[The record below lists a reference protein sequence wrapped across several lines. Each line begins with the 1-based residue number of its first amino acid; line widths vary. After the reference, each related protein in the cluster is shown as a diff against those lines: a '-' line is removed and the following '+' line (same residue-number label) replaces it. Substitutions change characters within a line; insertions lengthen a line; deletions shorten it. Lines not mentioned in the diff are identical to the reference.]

1 MTPNPSRKWAIL
13 FAVVV
18 TQFAVPFMLS
28 AVGVCL
34 PSIGREYAA
43 SAIALSLVESV
54 FLCVN
59 AMLLLP
65 LGRAGDIF
73 GRGGVFLFG
82 LLLFA
87 LATAG
92 LTMAPNME
100 AFLVVRGIQAVGGA
114 MTLATGL
121 ALLYDAFPFEERGRA
136 LGISAAGIFL
146 GISAGPFLGG
156 IIAARFGWR
165 WMFYAG
171 MAPCAL
177 AFMICLRNLEWR
189 LSPKPGERFDWWGAI
204 TSAAGIGLLVFGSA
218 HTESTLGWL
227 GLGGGVLL
235 CGLFVVIESRTG
247 VPLLHLGLFTSN
259 APFSLG
265 IAAICLLGCA
275 AFGIS
280 FLLSLYLQYG
290 RGMSPAE
297 AGTLLVVQ
305 PVIQCIIS
313 PLSGRLADRIPAHVM
328 AGAGAMITTVAIFV
342 AATLT
347 GSSGLGA
354 VVTVLAV
361 AGFGIGL
368 FSTPSLLVVM
378 SAVDESRY
386 GIASAMS
393 GQSRTLGMTLCM
405 AAVTVAM
412 ARFVG
417 NHPLGPEVF
426 DRYLLAMHWL
436 FGGFGILGFVGA
448 ALSFLAKKR
457 ILAVSP
463 RIHPGSTE

>member
-65 LGRAGDIF
+65 FGRFGDIC

-82 LLLFA
+82 LLIFA
-87 LATAG
+87 LATTG

-165 WMFYAG
+165 WVFYAG

-177 AFMICLRNLEWR
+177 AFLICLRNLEWR

-204 TSAAGIGLLVFGSA
+204 TSAAGIGLVVFGSA
-218 HTESTLGWL
+218 QTENTLGWL
-227 GLGGGVLL
+227 GMGGGILL
-235 CGLFVVIESRTG
+235 CILFVVIESRTR
-247 VPLLHLGLFTSN
+247 VPSSISTSSPPTRPFPLGSPRSVSWMRRLRDFLPSE
-259 APFSLG
+259 PVS
-265 IAAICLLGCA
+265 AIRPGHEP
-275 AFGIS
+275 
-280 FLLSLYLQYG
+280 G
-290 RGMSPAE
+290 RGRHAPGGT
-297 AGTLLVVQ
+297 AGHPMPCVAPERPTGGQ
-305 PVIQCIIS
+305 DPG
-313 PLSGRLADRIPAHVM
+313 PYHGRDRGHGHGRRDRPCRDADRVER
-328 AGAGAMITTVAIFV
+328 
-342 AATLT
+342 
-347 GSSGLGA
+347 LGA
-354 VVTVLAV
+354 VVAVLAV
-361 AGFGIGL
+361 AGLGIGV

-426 DRYLLAMHWL
+426 DQYLLAMRWL
-436 FGGFGILGFVGA
+436 FIGFGILGFVGA

-457 ILAVSP
+457 IPAGSP
-463 RIHPGSTE
+463 NIHPGPTE